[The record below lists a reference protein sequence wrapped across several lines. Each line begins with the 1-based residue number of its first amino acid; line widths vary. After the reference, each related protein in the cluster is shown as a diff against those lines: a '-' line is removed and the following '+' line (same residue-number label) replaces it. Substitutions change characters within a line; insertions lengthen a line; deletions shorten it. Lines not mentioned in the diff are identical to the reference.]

1 MACITIVPLVILNSL
16 KGLWYVMVAR
26 RELGLDHLSV
36 LDTQSLREFNSA
48 AQAIFEYLDIGLYLM
63 LI

>member
-1 MACITIVPLVILNSL
+1 
-16 KGLWYVMVAR
+16 MVAR

-63 LI
+63 LIRNDIRLC